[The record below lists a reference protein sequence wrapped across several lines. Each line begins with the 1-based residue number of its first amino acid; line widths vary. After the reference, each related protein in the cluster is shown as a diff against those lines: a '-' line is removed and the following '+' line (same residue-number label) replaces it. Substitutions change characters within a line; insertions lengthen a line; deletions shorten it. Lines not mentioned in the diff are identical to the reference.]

1 MHNANK
7 NLLFG
12 NNISE
17 RDSAS
22 TRILFINPNRLDLFT
37 DAHRL
42 NELLENNTLNK
53 TNILLLAET
62 NTHWKEKRATELF
75 RSTIAKHW
83 KGVAVSPSKIR
94 LNWDLTYKPGDT
106 TIITDKPYTLRN

>member
-1 MHNANK
+1 MNDANK
-7 NLLFG
+7 NLPFG

-17 RDSAS
+17 SDSAS

-62 NTHWKEKRATELF
+62 NTHWKKKEQLNYFVALLQN
-75 RSTIAKHW
+75 IAK
-83 KGVAVSPSKIR
+83 G
-94 LNWDLTYKPGDT
+94 
-106 TIITDKPYTLRN
+106 